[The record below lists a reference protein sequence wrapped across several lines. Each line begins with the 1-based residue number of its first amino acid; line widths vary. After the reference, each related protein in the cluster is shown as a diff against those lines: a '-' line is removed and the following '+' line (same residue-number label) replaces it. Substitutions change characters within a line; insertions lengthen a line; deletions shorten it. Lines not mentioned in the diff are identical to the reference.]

1 MTPAR
6 AGCSA
11 ARAGRATRRL
21 TRLAAASAA
30 AGYHR
35 TTRGGGAARSGLAAL
50 TDLVV
55 ANSAGDTFLAVA
67 LASTLFFAAPEHA
80 ARVRVATYL
89 LTTLAPFAL
98 VAPVVGPLL
107 DRFRRGRRLALAV
120 TLLARAALVWAL
132 AGQRGAVTLYPL
144 ALGALVASKGFG
156 VSRAAITPRVAPPGA
171 TLVRTN
177 SRLQIAATVTGV
189 LAGPLGAGISALAG
203 YRVLL
208 RIASPIYLA
217 GVLLALSLPVHVDS
231 AAGEEPARGLGSAV
245 MAGSLGERLTG
256 HLPHPGAPGWGGGP
270 RGRLRLGRVPEALRA
285 VLPLRGLVGFLTL
298 FLAFQIRTHHDGT
311 LALGLLAASAAA
323 GTGLGLLT
331 GSRLA
336 RRRPEALIA
345 GALATAAAAC
355 VAAATFYSL
364 PLALLLAL
372 FATMSYTAAKLSLDA
387 VIQRDIADAVRVS
400 AFARS
405 ETGVQLAWVLG
416 GALGLARLSGQL
428 GLALITVVVVAA
440 LVGHLLLRR
449 PGRRSAAAAG
459 LPPRQ
464 SPPPPPRHWWA
475 APEEPPAPR

>member
-1 MTPAR
+1 MTPAPASR
-6 AGCSA
+6 AAG
-11 ARAGRATRRL
+11 RAGRATRRL
-21 TRLAAASAA
+21 TRLAAVSAA

-80 ARVRVATYL
+80 ARARVATYL
-89 LTTLAPFAL
+89 LTTMAPFAL

-107 DRFRRGRRLALAV
+107 DRFRRGRRLALAA

-132 AGQRGAVTLYPL
+132 AGQRGAVSLYPL

-156 VSRAAITPRVAPPGA
+156 VSRAAITPRVAPAGA

-177 SRLQIAATVTGV
+177 NRLQIAATVTGV
-189 LAGPLGAGISALAG
+189 LAGALGAGISALAG
-203 YRVLL
+203 YRLLL

-245 MAGSLGERLTG
+245 MAGALGERLSG
-256 HLPHPGAPGWGGGP
+256 HIPRPGASPG
-270 RGRLRLGRVPEALRA
+270 RGALGQLRLGRVPEALRA

-298 FLAFQIRTHHDGT
+298 FLAFQIRTHHDST
-311 LALGLLAASAAA
+311 LALGFLAASAAV
-323 GTGLGLLT
+323 GTGLGLFAA
-331 GSRLA
+331 SRLG
-336 RRRPEALIA
+336 RRQPEALIA
-345 GALATAAAAC
+345 GSLGTAAAAC
-355 VAAATFYSL
+355 VAAVTVYSL
-364 PLALLLAL
+364 PVALLLAL
-372 FATMSYTAAKLSLDA
+372 IATMTYTAAKLSLDA
-387 VIQRDIADAVRVS
+387 VIQRDIAEPVRVS

-416 GALGLARLSGQL
+416 GALGLAPLSGQF
-428 GLALITVVVVAA
+428 GVALVTAVMVAA
-440 LVGHLLLRR
+440 LAGHLLFRRLRR
-449 PGRRSAAAAG
+449 SSPTTGGIPRGQTPSPPPRPWWAAAE
-459 LPPRQ
+459 Q
-464 SPPPPPRHWWA
+464 PPPPR
-475 APEEPPAPR
+475 